1 MRNRIL
7 ISSLEFDDYLPRN
20 YFDVVGN
27 FGFHCKINKDIF
39 YALFISLLDYSLY
52 YSRAAHSLPTSLVTV
67 IFKAKRSYLRHDHRL
82 GNCHDI

>member
-7 ISSLEFDDYLPRN
+7 ISSLEFDDLPRN

-39 YALFISLLDYSLY
+39 YALDRKS
-52 YSRAAHSLPTSLVTV
+52 VV
-67 IFKAKRSYLRHDHRL
+67 
-82 GNCHDI
+82 